1 MRVRC
6 GKHARER
13 TQACRQGLWLRGA
26 TAPPGLWAGSDPAP
40 RPRTVAGSRG
50 ACLRGGPG
58 VPAALLGR
66 PEGWGGMHPGRGCPT
81 LAASV
86 RLLVPLSAGVA
97 VADLTVLAT
106 SLAWTRVDRGGR
118 VDSPRPELPI
128 SPSLGGR
135 SRSRPRAKS
144 DCQPPCG
151 RVWRVVAARDRGG
164 SSCGQWGARPQA
176 RRSGVRL
183 VTFLWTPAWEVA
195 CLRGW
200 WLREPAGLGGRGW
213 GLWASSAFLGPC
225 GEQLWAGGSGS
236 LGPHPWAAGR

>member
-13 TQACRQGLWLRGA
+13 TQACRQGLWVRGA
-26 TAPPGLWAGSDPAP
+26 TAPPGLWTGSDPAP

-97 VADLTVLAT
+97 VADLAVLAT

-118 VDSPRPELPI
+118 VDSPRPELPV

-164 SSCGQWGARPQA
+164 SSCGQRGGPTAGSALWGPV
-176 RRSGVRL
+176 SDLSLDLGLGSCLPERL
-183 VTFLWTPAWEVA
+183 VAEGA
-195 CLRGW
+195 
-200 WLREPAGLGGRGW
+200 
-213 GLWASSAFLGPC
+213 
-225 GEQLWAGGSGS
+225 SGS
-236 LGPHPWAAGR
+236 QWPGVGAVGVLGIPGALW